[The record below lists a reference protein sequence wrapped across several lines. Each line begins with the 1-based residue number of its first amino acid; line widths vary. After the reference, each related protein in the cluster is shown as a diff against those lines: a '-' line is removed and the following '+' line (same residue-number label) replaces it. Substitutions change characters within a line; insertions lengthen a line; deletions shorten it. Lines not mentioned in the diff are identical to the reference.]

1 MCDLVDKSLTNLW
14 NDYNSRLFGS
24 RLSDRKQNAR
34 GYGFVIL
41 LSVWVLRHL
50 GTVPVSVQDCL

>member
-1 MCDLVDKSLTNLW
+1 MCDLVDKNLTNLW

-24 RLSDRKQNAR
+24 RLSGRKENAR

-41 LSVWVLRHL
+41 LCTMMLPCVV
-50 GTVPVSVQDCL
+50 TIVPQG